1 MMKKLFK
8 TIASLGMA
16 ITLTFGMSLTAFAA
30 DSSITYEGG
39 AEKYV
44 FLPGSEYTDTDL
56 FNNFK
61 DVMPGDVLNQE
72 ITVKN
77 TSGDCD
83 RVKIYMRAVA
93 HDENGNPL
101 TYSETYEN
109 TDGKDQANVAGQRDE
124 TVATMQAFLQQ
135 LDLQVVN
142 TANSEVIF
150 QGTAEE
156 LDGLSENVLLGTFE
170 QGDETKLVATLSVP
184 FELGNEYANRVGEVD
199 WVFVAEEINDPD
211 KEVVK
216 TGDSS
221 NIILWIVL
229 MAAAIVGII
238 ATVLIKRK
246 QK

>member
-1 MMKKLFK
+1 MKKLFK
-8 TIASLGMA
+8 TIASLSMA
-16 ITLTFGMSLTAFAA
+16 ITLLLGMSLTAFAA

-44 FLPGSEYTDTDL
+44 FLPGSGYTDTDL

-61 DVMPGDVLNQE
+61 DVMPGDNLNQE

-77 TSGDCD
+77 NSGDCD

-109 TDGKDQANVAGQRDE
+109 VDGKDQANIAGQRDE
-124 TVATMQAFLQQ
+124 TVATMQDFLHQ

-142 TANSEVIF
+142 TANSKVIF

-156 LDGLSENVLLGTFE
+156 LDGLSENILLGEFKK
-170 QGDETKLVATLSVP
+170 GDEITLVATLSVP
-184 FELGNEYANRVGEVD
+184 IEMGNEYANRVGEVD
-199 WVFVAEEINDPD
+199 WVFVAEEINDP
-211 KEVVK
+211 EPEGVK
-216 TGDSS
+216 TGD
-221 NIILWIVL
+221 NVNLTLWIGL
-229 MAAAIVGII
+229 VGVSALVII
-238 ATVLIKRK
+238 SLILIKRK
-246 QK
+246 MR